1 MPYLKLS
8 AACLAYGHVPLLD
21 HADFQLDPGERVALI
36 GRNGTGKSSLLAA
49 MAAGTGRGRL
59 DDGEVWVQPGIRVGY
74 VPQEPPF
81 DPAMTVFQAVVS
93 GMGETS
99 ALLAEYH
106 DVSHQLAEGVGDHDA
121 LLARMDSLQHEL
133 EARGA
138 WAYEAQAERVIDRFG
153 LDPEASVG
161 ALSGGQKKRLA
172 LAQALAVA
180 PEVLLLDEPTNH
192 LDIAAIEWLENLL
205 IESGVTLFFITHDRS
220 FLDRVCTRIVELD
233 RGKLASFP
241 GSFTQYQQRKEAML
255 HEESL
260 ANARADKL
268 LKEEEVWIRK
278 GVEARRT
285 RAVFRVQRLDKLRAE
300 RQARRERM
308 GKVNLQL
315 DSGDKSGKLV
325 AELEHVNKAYGER
338 QIVRDFSA
346 RIQRGDKI
354 GLIGPNGAGKTTLL
368 RLILG
373 ELQPDSGIVRQG
385 TKMEIAYFDQ
395 FRTQLNP
402 DSTLADVIS
411 PGSDYVEIGGAR
423 KHVIGYLEDFL
434 FAPERAR
441 SPVSSLS
448 GGERNRLLL
457 ARLFAKPANVLV
469 LDEPTNDLDIETL
482 ELLEEL
488 LQTYEGTLFLVS
500 HDRTFLDNVVTQTI
514 AAEGE
519 GGWKEYAGG
528 YSDWAGYKA
537 SLAKEAASKAKAEA
551 RPVAKPAEV
560 PRAKADKLSW
570 KEQREL
576 EALPGKI
583 AALEGEQ
590 AELTKLL
597 EDPAIYQRDVRPRRR
612 RPNGWLPSTMNSC
625 SAWSVGRPW
634 NPAPGDASSRLAL
647 PQGAF
652 CPSASRAGIGSSPRR
667 WRTASGVMLSSSP
680 ISLKSSGRAASSQPC
695 EEWRASLTARMTFLT
710 RG

>member
-49 MAAGTGRGRL
+49 LAAGSGRGRL

-81 DPAMTVFQAVVS
+81 APDSSVFEAVVS

-99 ALLAEYH
+99 SLLAEYH
-106 DVSHQLAEGVGDHDA
+106 EVSHRMGEGQGAQED
-121 LLARMDSLQHEL
+121 LLLRLDQLQHEL
-133 EARGA
+133 ESRGA
-138 WAYEAQAERVIDRFG
+138 WAYEAQAERVIARFG
-153 LDPEASVG
+153 LDPEARVG
-161 ALSGGQKKRLA
+161 SLSGGQKKRLA

-192 LDIAAIEWLENLL
+192 LDIAAIEWLETLL
-205 IESGVTLFFITHDRS
+205 IESGVTLFFITHDRA

-233 RGKLASFP
+233 RGQLASFP
-241 GSFTQYQQRKEAML
+241 GNFSRYQERKEAML
-255 HEESL
+255 HEEGL

-285 RAVFRVQRLDKLRAE
+285 RAVFRVQRLDRLRAE

-308 GKVNLQL
+308 GKANLQI
-315 DSGDKSGKLV
+315 DVGDKSGKLV
-325 AELEHVNKAYGER
+325 AELVDVSKSYGLR
-338 QIVRDFSA
+338 PVVQHFSS

-373 ELQPDSGIVRQG
+373 ELTPDAGTVRQG
-385 TKMEIAYFDQ
+385 TKLEIAYFDQ

-402 DSTLADVIS
+402 DATLADVIS
-411 PGSDYVEIGGAR
+411 PGSDWVEIAGAR

-482 ELLEEL
+482 ELLEQL
-488 LQTYEGTLFLVS
+488 LQDYDGTLFLVS

-514 AAEGE
+514 AAEGD
-519 GGWKEYAGG
+519 GVWKEYAGG
-528 YSDWAGYKA
+528 YSDWASYQATLVARKA
-537 SLAKEAASKAKAEA
+537 AEPAVDKSRAETRPAGKAASTTG
-551 RPVAKPAEV
+551 KP
-560 PRAKADKLSW
+560 KADKLSW

-576 EALPGKI
+576 EALPDRI
-583 AALEGEQ
+583 
-590 AELTKLL
+590 AELEAEQLALTGAL
-597 EDPAIYQRDVRPRRR
+597 EDPGFYQRDPQ
-612 RPNGWLPSTMNSC
+612 
-625 SAWSVGRPW
+625 A
-634 NPAPGDASSRLAL
+634 AQQAASRLAVIDDEL
-647 PQGAF
+647 LVLLE
-652 CPSASRAGIGSSPRR
+652 R
-667 WRTASGVMLSSSP
+667 WEQLEA
-680 ISLKSSGRAASSQPC
+680 RAANL
-695 EEWRASLTARMTFLT
+695 A
-710 RG
+710 

>member
-8 AACLAYGHVPLLD
+8 SACLAYGHVPLLD

-49 MAAGTGRGRL
+49 LAAGSGKGRL

-81 DPAMTVFQAVVS
+81 DPGATVFEAVIS

-99 ALLAEYH
+99 SLLAEYH
-106 DVSHQLAEGVGDHDA
+106 DISHRLAEA
-121 LLARMDSLQHEL
+121 SAQESECLLLRMDELQHTL
-133 EARGA
+133 EALGA
-138 WAYEAQAERVIDRFG
+138 WACEAQAERVIARFS
-153 LDPEASVG
+153 LDPDAAVG
-161 ALSGGQKKRLA
+161 SLSGGQKKRLA

-192 LDIAAIEWLENLL
+192 LDIAAIEWLESML
-205 IESGVTLFFITHDRS
+205 IESGVTLLFITHDRS
-220 FLDRVCTRIVELD
+220 FLDRVSTRIVELD
-233 RGKLASFP
+233 RGQLASFP
-241 GSFTQYQQRKEAML
+241 GNFSLYQQRKEAQL
-255 HEESL
+255 HEEAL

-285 RAVFRVQRLDKLRAE
+285 RAVFRVQRLDRLRAE
-300 RQARRERM
+300 RQARRDRM
-308 GKVNLQL
+308 GKVQLQL
-315 DSGDKSGKLV
+315 DAGDKSGKLV
-325 AELEHVNKAYGER
+325 AELDRVSKSFGQR
-338 QIVRDFSA
+338 PIVHDFSA

-373 ELQPDSGIVRQG
+373 ELQADQGAVRQG

-402 DSTLADVIS
+402 DSTLSDVIS
-411 PGSDYVEIGGAR
+411 PGSDWVEIGGAR

-434 FAPERAR
+434 FSPERAR

-469 LDEPTNDLDIETL
+469 LDEPTNDLDIDTL
-482 ELLEEL
+482 ELLEQL
-488 LQTYEGTLFLVS
+488 LQEYDGTLFLVS
-500 HDRTFLDNVVTQTI
+500 HDRTFIDNVVTQTI

-519 GGWKEYAGG
+519 GIWKEYAGG
-528 YSDWAGYKA
+528 YSDWANYKS
-537 SLAKEAASKAKAEA
+537 SLEKAAAIPRKQESKPPAKA
-551 RPVAKPAEV
+551 AE
-560 PRAKADKLSW
+560 PIRDKGGKLSW
-570 KEQREL
+570 KESREL
-576 EALPGKI
+576 ELLPQQI
-583 AALEGEQ
+583 ADLEAEQ
-590 AELTKLL
+590 AELTRQL
-597 EDPAIYQRDVRPRRR
+597 EDPAIYQQDP
-612 RPNGWLPSTMNSC
+612 
-625 SAWSVGRPW
+625 
-634 NPAPGDASSRLAL
+634 
-647 PQGAF
+647 
-652 CPSASRAGIGSSPRR
+652 
-667 WRTASGVMLSSSP
+667 
-680 ISLKSSGRAASSQPC
+680 RAAEQAANRLSEIDDLLMSML
-695 EEWRASLTARMTFLT
+695 ERWEVLESKSAAA
-710 RG
+710 G

>member
-1 MPYLKLS
+1 MPYFKLTD
-8 AACLAYGHVPLLD
+8 ACLAYGHVPLLD
-21 HADFQLDPGERVALI
+21 HADFLLDPGERVALI

-49 MAAGTGRGRL
+49 MAAGSGRGRL

-74 VPQEPPF
+74 VSQEPPF
-81 DPAMTVFQAVVS
+81 DAESTVFEAVIS
-93 GMGETS
+93 GMGENAT
-99 ALLAEYH
+99 LLAEYH
-106 DVSHQLAEGVGDHDA
+106 EVSHKLSEVDADHEV
-121 LLARMDSLQHEL
+121 LLERMSALQHEL
-133 EARGA
+133 ESRGA
-138 WAYEAQAERVIDRFG
+138 WAYEAQAERVIERFG
-153 LDPEASVG
+153 LDPDARVG
-161 ALSGGQKKRLA
+161 SLSGGQKKRLA

-220 FLDRVCTRIVELD
+220 FLDRICTRIVELD
-233 RGKLASFP
+233 RGKLVSFP
-241 GSFTQYQQRKEAML
+241 GSFKEYQLRKEALL
-255 HEESL
+255 HEEGL

-268 LKEEEVWIRK
+268 LKEEEIWIRK

-325 AELEHVNKAYGER
+325 AELEHVFKSYGEKP
-338 QIVRDFSA
+338 IVRDFST

-368 RLILG
+368 RLILD
-373 ELQPDSGIVRQG
+373 EIKPDSGIVRQG
-385 TKMEIAYFDQ
+385 TKMDIAYFDQ
-395 FRTQLNP
+395 FRTQLDPN
-402 DSTLADVIS
+402 STLSDVIS
-411 PGSDYVEIGGAR
+411 PGSDWVDIGGAR

-500 HDRTFLDNVVTQTI
+500 HDRTFIDNVVTQTI
-514 AAEGE
+514 AAEGD
-519 GGWKEYAGG
+519 GVWKEYAGG
-528 YSDWAGYKA
+528 YTDWATYKA
-537 SLAKEAASKAKAEA
+537 SVAKETPKAKAEA
-551 RPVAKPAEV
+551 KPVAKAPEPVKSAEPAKPKGE
-560 PRAKADKLSW
+560 KLSW

-576 EALPGKI
+576 DELPGKI
-583 AALEGEQ
+583 AGLEAEQ
-590 AELTKLL
+590 AELGKRLEDASLYQSDPAAVQKASERLAAIDDELMVLL
-597 EDPAIYQRDVRPRRR
+597 ERWE
-612 RPNGWLPSTMNSC
+612 GLE
-625 SAWSVGRPW
+625 
-634 NPAPGDASSRLAL
+634 
-647 PQGAF
+647 
-652 CPSASRAGIGSSPRR
+652 SRAGNP
-667 WRTASGVMLSSSP
+667 A
-680 ISLKSSGRAASSQPC
+680 
-695 EEWRASLTARMTFLT
+695 
-710 RG
+710 

>member
-1 MPYLKLS
+1 MPYLKLN

-49 MAAGTGRGRL
+49 MAAGTGKGRL

-81 DPAMTVFQAVVS
+81 EPRSTVFEAVVS

-99 ALLAEYH
+99 SLLAEYH
-106 DVSHQLAEGVGDHDA
+106 AVSHQLAEGGGDSEA
-121 LLARMDSLQHEL
+121 LLARMDHLQHEL
-133 EARGA
+133 ESLGA
-138 WAYEAQAERVIDRFG
+138 WAYEAQAERVIARFG
-153 LDPEASVG
+153 LNPDAEVG
-161 ALSGGQKKRLA
+161 SLSGGQKKRLA

-192 LDIAAIEWLENLL
+192 LDIAAIEWLETML

-285 RAVFRVQRLDKLRAE
+285 RAVFRVQRLDRLRAE

-315 DSGDKSGKLV
+315 DAGDKSGKLV
-325 AELEHVNKAYGER
+325 AELEQVNKSFGQR
-338 QIVRDFSA
+338 PVVRDFSC

-373 ELQPDSGIVRQG
+373 ELQPDSGLVRQG

-482 ELLEEL
+482 ELLEQL
-488 LQTYEGTLFLVS
+488 LQDYDGTLFLVS

-528 YSDWAGYKA
+528 YTDWANYQASVQKTAEKVKA
-537 SLAKEAASKAKAEA
+537 EPRPLAKPVEA
-551 RPVAKPAEV
+551 PKP
-560 PRAKADKLSW
+560 KADRLSW

-576 EALPGKI
+576 EALPEKI
-583 AALEGEQ
+583 AALEAEQ
-590 AELTKLL
+590 AALTSRL
-597 EDPAIYQRDVRPRRR
+597 EDPSIYQTDPK
-612 RPNGWLPSTMNSC
+612 G
-625 SAWSVGRPW
+625 AQ
-634 NPAPGDASSRLAL
+634 AAAERLAL
-647 PQGAF
+647 IDDELMGLLERWEALE
-652 CPSASRAGIGSSPRR
+652 SRAGSTG
-667 WRTASGVMLSSSP
+667 
-680 ISLKSSGRAASSQPC
+680 
-695 EEWRASLTARMTFLT
+695 
-710 RG
+710 

>member
-21 HADFQLDPGERVALI
+21 HADFLLDPGERVALI

-49 MAAGTGRGRL
+49 LAAGSGKGRL

-81 DPAMTVFQAVVS
+81 DTESTVFEAVVS
-93 GMGETS
+93 GMGEV
-99 ALLAEYH
+99 AQLLAAYH
-106 DVSHQLAEGVGDHDA
+106 EVSHQMAEGTGDHDA
-121 LLARMDSLQHEL
+121 LLARMESLQHEL
-133 EARGA
+133 EVSGA
-138 WAYEAQAERVIDRFG
+138 WSYEAQAERVIDRFG
-153 LDPEASVG
+153 LDPDAGVG
-161 ALSGGQKKRLA
+161 TLSGGQKKRLA

-192 LDIAAIEWLENLL
+192 LDIAAIEWLENML
-205 IESGVTLFFITHDRS
+205 IETGVTLFFITHDRS
-220 FLDRVCTRIVELD
+220 FLNRVCTRIVELD
-233 RGKLASFP
+233 RGKLVNFP
-241 GSFTQYQQRKEAML
+241 GSYGQYQQRKEQLL
-255 HEESL
+255 HEEGL

-315 DSGDKSGKLV
+315 DAGDKSGKLV
-325 AELEHVNKAYGER
+325 AELEHVSKSYGER
-338 QIVRDFSA
+338 PIVRDFSI

-354 GLIGPNGAGKTTLL
+354 GVIGPNGAGKTTLL
-368 RLILG
+368 RMILG
-373 ELQPDSGIVRQG
+373 ELQPDQGVVRQG
-385 TKMEIAYFDQ
+385 TKIDVAYFDQ

-402 DSTLADVIS
+402 DSSLADVIS

-457 ARLFAKPANVLV
+457 ARLFARPANVLV

-488 LQTYEGTLFLVS
+488 LQNYDGTLFLVS

-514 AAEGE
+514 AAEGD
-519 GGWKEYAGG
+519 GVWREYAGG
-528 YSDWAGYKA
+528 YSDWASYKA
-537 SLAKEAASKAKAEA
+537 SLGRESVREKAEA
-551 RPVAKPAEV
+551 RPP
-560 PRAKADKLSW
+560 AKAVEPAPAKVDKLSW
-570 KEQREL
+570 KEAREL
-576 EALPGKI
+576 EGLPGRI

-590 AELTKLL
+590 AELGLRLADASLYQSDPPAAQKAAERLAVIDDELMALL
-597 EDPAIYQRDVRPRRR
+597 ERWELLEARA
-612 RPNGWLPSTMNSC
+612 G
-625 SAWSVGRPW
+625 
-634 NPAPGDASSRLAL
+634 NPA
-647 PQGAF
+647 
-652 CPSASRAGIGSSPRR
+652 
-667 WRTASGVMLSSSP
+667 
-680 ISLKSSGRAASSQPC
+680 
-695 EEWRASLTARMTFLT
+695 
-710 RG
+710 